1 VFKTY
6 ETKIPGTRY
15 VCALA
20 NVKGQWM
27 IQIKLDNV
35 VEAEKVVKDISER
48 AIRDNIRSALTEVN
62 MYLNEFILEQIT
74 KEITNQARLL
84 FQEVSVTTAKTT
96 KTEVSEIEK
105 KIEDILERL
114 KVLEERLQRLE
125 NLVSHQ

>member
-1 VFKTY
+1 MFKTY